1 MTSGRARRRPQRL
14 FGLVA
19 ASALTLLA
27 CVPHAIGPA
36 RTFGTYHNKAVA
48 TAESALSSVETVRL
62 ASEAGSAGNAF
73 APYLSVLI
81 SDQED
86 ALADVQSGFA
96 SIQPPDTRSDRL
108 RTELDDLLGTAL
120 DHVADV
126 RIAARRSHIDEL
138 AVIGRPLVADA
149 AALGAFVAEHSS

>member
-1 MTSGRARRRPQRL
+1 MFRTRSGRRA
-14 FGLVA
+14 
-19 ASALTLLA
+19 
-27 CVPHAIGPA
+27 
-36 RTFGTYHNKAVA
+36 TFGTYQNKAVA

-73 APYLSVLI
+73 GPYLSVLI

-126 RIAARRSHIDEL
+126 RIAARRSQIDEL
-138 AVIGRPLVADA
+138 AVIEPTTG
-149 AALGAFVAEHSS
+149 S